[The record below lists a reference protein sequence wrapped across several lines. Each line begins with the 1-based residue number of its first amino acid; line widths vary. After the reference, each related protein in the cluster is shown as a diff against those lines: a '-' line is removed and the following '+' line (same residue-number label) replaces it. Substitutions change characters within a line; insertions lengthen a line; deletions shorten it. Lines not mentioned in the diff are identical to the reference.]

1 MKQRSFYLTLWMLIL
16 CALAFT
22 SCSDDDDDDVT
33 VEEGIYVLNNGKM
46 GNNNSTITYY
56 DPVTQASDAP
66 TCMRHRTGKDWE
78 IAVRT
83 YFVKGNT
90 FTWLFT
96 LPTVFQ
102 S

>member
-56 DPVTQASDAP
+56 DPVTQASDAADVYAAQNGIG
-66 TCMRHRTGKDWE
+66 RAH
-78 IAVRT
+78 V
-83 YFVKGNT
+83 
-90 FTWLFT
+90 
-96 LPTVFQ
+96 
-102 S
+102 